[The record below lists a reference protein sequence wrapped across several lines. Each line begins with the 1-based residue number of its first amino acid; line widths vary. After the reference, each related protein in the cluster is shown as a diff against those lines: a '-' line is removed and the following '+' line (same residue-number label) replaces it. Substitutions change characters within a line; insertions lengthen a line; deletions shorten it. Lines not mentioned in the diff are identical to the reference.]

1 MKCLLCEAIAQNLGL
16 RIKKCEVYLR
26 DCFRNIKK
34 AEVSA
39 FLQGLI

>member
-16 RIKKCEVYLR
+16 KIKKCEAYLR
-26 DCFRNIKK
+26 DCCGNIKK
-34 AEVSA
+34 AKVSA